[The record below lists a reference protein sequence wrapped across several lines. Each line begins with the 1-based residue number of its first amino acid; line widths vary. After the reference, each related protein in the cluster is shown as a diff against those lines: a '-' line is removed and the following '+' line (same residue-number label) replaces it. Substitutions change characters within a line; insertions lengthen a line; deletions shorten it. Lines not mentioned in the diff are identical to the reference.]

1 MNKFDRIRFLDKKL
15 ESVFSQ
21 IETIVKEDPSEAIAF
36 KNLVKGFHRMYLN
49 IKSDLIDPY
58 YENLNPNIEEKI
70 IERLES
76 LVKVINII
84 IDFEK

>member
-15 ESVFSQ
+15 EFVFSQ

-36 KNLVKGFHRMYLN
+36 KNLVKGFHQMYLN